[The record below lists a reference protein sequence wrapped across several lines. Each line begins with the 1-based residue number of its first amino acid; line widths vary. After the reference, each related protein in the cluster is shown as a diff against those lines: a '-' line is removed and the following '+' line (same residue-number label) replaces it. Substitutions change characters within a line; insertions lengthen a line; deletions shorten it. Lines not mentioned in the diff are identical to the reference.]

1 MLNNRDK
8 ESSLVEKLIAVNK
21 TTKVVQGGK
30 NLSFTVLVV
39 VGDKK
44 GKVNFVLVKQE
55 KLLMQEIKLLL
66 MLKRCLLKYL

>member
-30 NLSFTVLVV
+30 NLSFTVS
-39 VGDKK
+39 
-44 GKVNFVLVKQE
+44 
-55 KLLMQEIKLLL
+55 IS
-66 MLKRCLLKYL
+66 RPIT

>member
-1 MLNNRDK
+1 MLNK
-8 ESSLVEKLIAVNK
+8 EKDSSLVEKLIAVNK

-44 GKVNFVLVKQE
+44 GKGVKILDKPILRKE
-55 KLLMQEIKLLL
+55 GKK
-66 MLKRCLLKYL
+66 K